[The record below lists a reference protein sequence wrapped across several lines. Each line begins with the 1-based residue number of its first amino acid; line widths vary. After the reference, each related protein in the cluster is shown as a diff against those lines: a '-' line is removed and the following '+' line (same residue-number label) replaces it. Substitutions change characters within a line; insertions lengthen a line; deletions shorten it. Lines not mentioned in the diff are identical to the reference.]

1 MSESIR
7 VFCLGFP
14 RSELRMMQLALDA
27 AASTLARQFRIT
39 KANESADVAVINWS
53 TLNIERTQAF
63 LAAKFP
69 DVPLISVSETG
80 VLGAP
85 GLCSSEDLLLQTL
98 PALVY
103 EALEGLEPASRA
115 RPPEYVSWL
124 SVRRTWVPDLPAPTR
139 GIPAPVHGL
148 ELHKPEPVRR
158 KPPPIPRHEVSA
170 LPTAD
175 RAKSV
180 DNPAAASLP
189 FEPLGRM
196 KVLVAAPDEAALAAD
211 LAMLRSLGAEVLV
224 ASESGAIQKAY
235 STAAVDLVLID
246 ARWPEEQGY
255 RLCRTLAHLSVR
267 MKVPIIMVAK
277 DLRPIERARAAFA
290 GSQGLMCW
298 PITEQ
303 QVIERV
309 PIAMAGP
316 RIKPVKV

>member
-14 RSELRMMQLALDA
+14 RSELRMMQLALEA
-27 AASTLARQFRIT
+27 AASTLARKFRIT

-63 LAAKFP
+63 LAEKFP

-103 EALEGLEPASRA
+103 EALEGLEPAARA

-124 SVRRTWVPDLPAPTR
+124 SVRRTWIPEVPAMLRNTPD
-139 GIPAPVHGL
+139 PVRGL

-158 KPPPIPRHEVSA
+158 KPPPIPRHE
-170 LPTAD
+170 LPATSIAG
-175 RAKSV
+175 RAKTP
-180 DNPAAASLP
+180 NPPAVVSLP

-196 KVLVAAPDEAALAAD
+196 KVLVATPDETAVAED
-211 LAMLRSLGAEVLV
+211 LVMLRSLGAEVV
-224 ASESGAIQKAY
+224 VTSETVAIQKAY

-246 ARWPEEQGY
+246 ARWPQEQGY

-267 MKVPIIMVAK
+267 VKVPIIMVAP

-290 GSQGLMCW
+290 GSQGLMRW

-309 PIAMAGP
+309 PIVMAGP
-316 RIKPVKV
+316 RVKPVKV